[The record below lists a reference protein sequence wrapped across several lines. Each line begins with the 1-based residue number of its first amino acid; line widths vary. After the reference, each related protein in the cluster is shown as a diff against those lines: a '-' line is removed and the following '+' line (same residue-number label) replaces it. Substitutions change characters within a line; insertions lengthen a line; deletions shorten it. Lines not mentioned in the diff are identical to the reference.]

1 MTAPKQ
7 IIFTVTN
14 DLNFD
19 QRMIRICRSLAA
31 AGYQV
36 TLIGRQLRSSP
47 PLIKQ
52 PFHQIRLRCIFK
64 KGFAFYAEY
73 NFRLFFRML
82 FTKVDCI
89 CAIDLDTIIP
99 VFICSYLK
107 RAKRVYDAHE
117 LFCEMKE
124 VVTRPSRY
132 KIWKWIEKTF
142 VPHFKYGYT
151 VCGPIALEFKK
162 LYKKDYPVIRNLPYY
177 HLPAFSPDFQNPFFL
192 YQGAVNEGRSFETL
206 IPAMKRVN
214 APLHIYGDGNFLDQV
229 KVMIHENDLGSKV
242 LLKGKAHPEVLRT
255 ITASAFAGITLFENN
270 GLSNYYSLANRFFDY
285 IMAGI
290 PQVCVD
296 YPAYREINQQYEVA
310 LLIADTSSNSIQK
323 ALNLLLSDSVLY
335 QRLQQNCILARN
347 ELTWQQEEKKLINFY
362 QCIEK

>member
-19 QRMIRICRSLAA
+19 QRMIRICRSLAS

-36 TLIGRQLRSSP
+36 TLIGRQLQDSP

-52 PFHQIRLRCIFK
+52 SFRQIRLRCFFQ

-73 NFRLFFRML
+73 NLRLFFRL
-82 FTKVDCI
+82 LLIKADCI

-99 VFICSYLK
+99 VFLSSYLK
-107 RAKRVYDAHE
+107 KTKRVYDAHE

-132 KIWKWIEKTF
+132 RVWKWIEKTF
-142 VPHFKYGYT
+142 VPRFKYGYT
-151 VCGPIALEFKK
+151 VCGPIAREFNK
-162 LYKKDYPVIRNLPYY
+162 LYDKDYPVIRNLPYY
-177 HLPAFSPDFQNPFFL
+177 HLPASSPDLQNPFYL

-206 IPAMKRVN
+206 IPAMKNVP

-229 KVMIHENDLGSKV
+229 KVLIHKNDLGSRV
-242 LLKGKAHPEVLRT
+242 LLKGKTHPEELRA

-290 PQVCVD
+290 PQICVD
-296 YPAYREINQQYEVA
+296 YPSYIEINDQFEVA
-310 LLIADTSSNSIQK
+310 LLIPDTSTETIQK
-323 ALNLLLSDSVLY
+323 ALNLLLTDSVLY
-335 QRLQQNCILARN
+335 ERLKQNCIHARN
-347 ELTWQQEEKKLINFY
+347 ELTWQQEEKKLINY
-362 QCIEK
+362 YKNIEK